1 MLQDW
6 ITEWLT
12 RLRFLMFPKPH
23 REIDDELQFHIE
35 RQAQQYIAA
44 GMTPREARRKAVLA
58 FGGIESVRAQSH
70 EQRPSFFLGTL
81 LQDVGYA
88 LRQLR
93 KSRGFTVTA
102 VLTLALGIGA
112 NAAIFT
118 LVNAILL
125 KNLPVVDPSTLIR
138 VGNTNEC
145 CVNFGTAED
154 SGQVNNGSYAL
165 FDTDT
170 WQQLQKNALEFEELA
185 AMQAGGSLLIARRDK
200 TQESARPVNGEF
212 VSSNYFR
219 TFGLQTQI
227 GRIFFTDAD
236 NAIGA
241 PLVAVMSY
249 DMWQNNYGSDPSVVG
264 STFWINTK
272 AVIVTGIAPKGF
284 YGDRLS
290 STPPDFYLPI
300 ESMPVLTGAT
310 FVHEPGMRWLYII
323 GRLKPGV
330 AMAPLQAK
338 ITGLVLQS
346 LAPTKPFTGE
356 QGKRAL
362 AKAHVVL
369 SPGGAG
375 IQEMQDNYASKLKL
389 LMWISGLVLLI
400 ACANIANL
408 LLVRGTNRRAEMSVR
423 TALGAMRTR
432 IVRQLITESLLLS
445 LIGGMAG
452 LIVAYAGTRMLL
464 AMAFPGAQNIPI
476 DASPSVAV
484 LAFAFGVSLLTGIL
498 FGVAP
503 AWITSNANPVDA
515 LRGGNRTTSSGASLL
530 QRCLIVL
537 QSALALVLLV
547 GAGMFIQ
554 SLNKL
559 RNIDLKLD
567 ATNRYIVHFNPQ
579 AAGYSPAQVE
589 ALYRTIEDRFH
600 AIPGVQTVGISSY
613 TPMEANNEGEGVQV
627 EGQPFLNDGAS
638 WVRANPEY
646 FDSVGTHVL
655 LGRGFTSRDTST
667 SPAVAVVNQ
676 AFVKGFFKPG
686 ENPIGRRFG
695 APGPQSQGDFEIVGV
710 VEDTAYQS
718 ATWKDHHMYFLPLTQ
733 RVPESARKHPI
744 DQDTSLYAGALVIQT
759 GRPMD
764 NMQPLARQT
773 LTAINPNLSVV
784 KFQTFDEQIADCF
797 TEDRMITR
805 LMTLFSILA
814 LLLATL
820 GLYGV
825 TAYTV
830 ARRTSE
836 IGIRMALGAN
846 RSSVVGMIMRGAMLQ
861 TAIGLA
867 VIGIPVAWFCVRYI
881 ESELYETKGMS
892 LTVLAIATLTLTAAA
907 AAAGL
912 IPAQRAAS
920 TNPSQALR
928 TE

>member
-1 MLQDW
+1 MLK
-6 ITEWLT
+6 EWLT

-35 RQAQQYIAA
+35 RQTQEYVAT
-44 GMTPREARRKAVLA
+44 GMTRQEARRKAIVA

-81 LQDVGYA
+81 LQDVSYA

-138 VGNTNEC
+138 IGNTTEC
-145 CVNFGTAED
+145 CVNSGTAED
-154 SGQVNNGSYAL
+154 SGAVDDGSYAL
-165 FDTDT
+165 FATDT
-170 WQQLQKNALEFEELA
+170 WQQLQKNVPEFEELA
-185 AMQAGGSLLIARRDK
+185 AMQAGIGQIIARRDK
-200 TQESARPVNGEF
+200 TQESARSVSGEF
-212 VSSNYFR
+212 VSGNYFR
-219 TFGLQTQI
+219 TFGLQPQI
-227 GRIFFTDAD
+227 GRLFTDAD
-236 NAIGA
+236 NVEGA
-241 PLVAVMSY
+241 PFVAVMSY
-249 DMWQNNYGSDPSVVG
+249 DMWQNNCAGDPSVVG

-272 AVIVTGIAPKGF
+272 AVTITGIAPKGF

-300 ESMPVLTGAT
+300 ESIPVLTNST
-310 FVHEPGMRWLYII
+310 FVHQPDMRWLYMI
-323 GRLKPGV
+323 GRVKPGV

-338 ITGLVLQS
+338 ITELARQS
-346 LAPTKPFTGE
+346 FAATTTFSDE
-356 QGKRAL
+356 RGKRAL

-375 IQEMQDNYASKLKL
+375 IQDMQYSYASKLKL

-408 LLVRGTNRRAEMSVR
+408 LLVRGMNRRAEMSIR
-423 TALGAMRTR
+423 SALGAIRTR
-432 IVRQLITESLLLS
+432 IVRQLLTESIVLS
-445 LIGGMAG
+445 IISGMAG

-464 AMAFPGAQNIPI
+464 AMAFPGAQNVPI
-476 DASPSVAV
+476 DARPSGGV
-484 LAFAFGVSLLTGIL
+484 LAFAFGISVLTGIL

-503 AWITSNANPVDA
+503 AWITSNANPADA
-515 LRGGNRTTSSGASLL
+515 LRSGTRTTTSGASLL
-530 QRCLIVL
+530 QRSLIVL
-537 QSALALVLLV
+537 QSALALVLVV

-559 RNIDLKLD
+559 RNIDLKLNS
-567 ATNRYIVHFNPQ
+567 TNRYIIHFNPQ

-589 ALYRTIEDRFH
+589 ALYRTIEERFH
-600 AIPGVQTVGISSY
+600 AIPGVQKVGISTY
-613 TPMEANNEGEGVQV
+613 TPMEAYNWGDGVQIQ
-627 EGQPFLNDGAS
+627 GQPDPHDGAS
-638 WVRANPEY
+638 WLRGNAEY

-655 LGRGFTSRDTST
+655 MGRGFTTQDTST

-676 AFVKGFFKPG
+676 SFVKKYFKPG

-695 APGPQSQGDFEIVGV
+695 SPGPQSSGDLEIVGV
-710 VEDTAYQS
+710 VEDTAYNS
-718 ATWKDHHMYFLPLTQ
+718 ATWKNHVMYFIPMTRRIPASIL
-733 RVPESARKHPI
+733 RRPI
-744 DQDTSLYAGALVIQT
+744 EQDEGLYAGAIVIQT
-759 GRPMD
+759 DRPMD
-764 NMQPLARQT
+764 NLQSITRQT
-773 LTAINPNLSVV
+773 LAAINPNLSVV
-784 KFQTFDEQIADCF
+784 KFQTFNEQIADRF

-846 RSSVVGMIMRGAMLQ
+846 RRSVVGMIMRGAMLQ
-861 TAIGLA
+861 TAIGLVA
-867 VIGIPVAWFCVRYI
+867 IGIPVAWFCVRYI
-881 ESELYETKGMS
+881 ESQLYESKGMS
-892 LTVLAIATLTLTAAA
+892 LAVLAIATLTLTAAA
-907 AAAGL
+907 AVAGL

>member
-1 MLQDW
+1 MLK
-6 ITEWLT
+6 EWWT
-12 RLRFLMFPKPH
+12 RLRFLMSPKPN
-23 REIDDELQFHIE
+23 REIDDEVQFHIE
-35 RQAQQYIAA
+35 RQAQEYIAT
-44 GMTPREARRKAVLA
+44 GMTPQEARRKAVVE
-58 FGGIESVRAQSH
+58 FGGVESVRAQSH

-81 LQDVGYA
+81 LQDVSYA

-93 KSRGFTVTA
+93 KSRSFTVTA
-102 VLTLALGIGA
+102 VLTLALGIGG

-125 KNLPVVDPSTLIR
+125 KNLPVVDPSTLIHI
-138 VGNTNEC
+138 GNTTEC
-145 CVNFGTAED
+145 CVNEGTAEQ
-154 SGQVNNGSYAL
+154 SGASDDGSYAL
-165 FDTDT
+165 FATGT
-170 WQQLQKNALEFEELA
+170 WQQLQKNAPEFEELA
-185 AMQAGGSLLIARRDK
+185 AMQSGFDTIIARPDK
-200 TQESARPVNGEF
+200 TQEAARSVTGEF
-212 VSSNYFR
+212 VSGNYFR
-219 TFGLQTQI
+219 TFGLQPTT
-227 GRIFFTDAD
+227 GRLFTDAD
-236 NAIGA
+236 NVIGA

-249 DMWQNNYGSDPSVVG
+249 NAWQNDYASDPSVVG
-264 STFWINTK
+264 STFWINTR
-272 AVIVTGIAPKGF
+272 AVTITGIAPKGF

-290 STPPDFYLPI
+290 SAPPDFYLPI
-300 ESMPVLTGAT
+300 ESMPVVTDAT

-338 ITGLVLQS
+338 ITELVRQS
-346 LAPTKPFTGE
+346 LAPTTAFSGE

-375 IQEMQDNYASKLKL
+375 IQDMQDSYASKLKL

-400 ACANIANL
+400 ACGNIANL
-408 LLVRGTNRRAEMSVR
+408 LLVRGMNRREEMSVR
-423 TALGAMRTR
+423 AALGAMRTR
-432 IVRQLITESLLLS
+432 IARQLLTESIVLS
-445 LIGGMAG
+445 IISGMAG

-464 AMAFPGAQNIPI
+464 AMAFPGAQNVPI
-476 DASPSVAV
+476 DASPSGVV
-484 LAFAFGVSLLTGIL
+484 LAFAFGISLLTGIL

-503 AWITSNANPVDA
+503 AWITSNANPADA
-515 LRGGNRTTSSGASLL
+515 LRSGTRTTSGASLL
-530 QRCLIVL
+530 QRSLIVL
-537 QSALALVLLV
+537 QSALALVLLA

-567 ATNRYIVHFNPQ
+567 PANRYIVHFNPQ

-589 ALYRTIEDRFH
+589 ALYRTIENRFH
-600 AIPGVQTVGISSY
+600 AIPGVQKIGISSN
-613 TPMEANNEGEGVQV
+613 TPMEANNSSDGVQIQ
-627 EGQPFLNDGAS
+627 GQPYLNDGAS
-638 WVRANPEY
+638 WVRGNAEY
-646 FDSVGTHVL
+646 FDSVGTQVL
-655 LGRGFTSRDTST
+655 MGRGFTTRDTST

-676 AFVKGFFKPG
+676 SFVKAFFKPG

-695 APGPQSQGDFEIVGV
+695 SPGTQSSGDFEIVGI
-710 VEDTAYQS
+710 VEDTAYNS
-718 ATWKDHHMYFLPLTQ
+718 ATWKNHHMYFLPMTQ
-733 RVPESARKHPI
+733 RIPESVRRRPI
-744 DQDTSLYAGALVIQT
+744 EQDTGLYAGAIVIQT
-759 GRPMD
+759 GHPMD
-764 NMQPLARQT
+764 NIESIARQT
-773 LTAINPNLSVV
+773 LAAINPNLSVV
-784 KFQTFDEQIADCF
+784 KFQTFDEQIADRF
-797 TEDRMITR
+797 TQDRMITR

-814 LLLATL
+814 LLLASL

-867 VIGIPVAWFCVRYI
+867 AIGIPVAWFCVRYI
-881 ESELYETKGMS
+881 ESQLYESKGMS
-892 LTVLAIATLTLTAAA
+892 LAVLTIATLTLTAAA

>member
-1 MLQDW
+1 MLR
-6 ITEWLT
+6 EWWT
-12 RLRFLMFPKPH
+12 RLRFLMSPKPN
-23 REIDDELQFHIE
+23 REIDDEVQFHIE
-35 RQAQQYIAA
+35 RQAQEYIAT
-44 GMTPREARRKAVLA
+44 GMTPQEARRKAIVA

-81 LQDVGYA
+81 LQDVIYA

-102 VLTLALGIGA
+102 VLTLALGIGG

-118 LVNAILL
+118 LVNTILL

-138 VGNTNEC
+138 IGNTNEC
-145 CVNFGTAED
+145 CVNEGTAEDFGTAEE
-154 SGQVNNGSYAL
+154 GSYAL
-165 FDTDT
+165 FATDT
-170 WQQLQKNALEFEELA
+170 WRQLQKNAPEFEELA
-185 AMQAGGSLLIARRDK
+185 AMESGFGTIIARPDK
-200 TQESARPVNGEF
+200 SQEARSVTGEF
-212 VSSNYFR
+212 VSGNYFR
-219 TFGLQTQI
+219 TFGLQTSM
-227 GRIFFTDAD
+227 GRLFTDAD
-236 NAIGA
+236 NVIGA

-249 DMWQNNYGSDPSVVG
+249 NTWQNNYGSDPSVVG
-264 STFWINTK
+264 STFWINTR
-272 AVIVTGIAPKGF
+272 AVTITGIAPKGF

-290 STPPDFYLPI
+290 SAPPDFYLPI
-300 ESMPVLTGAT
+300 ESVPVLTDRT

-338 ITGLVLQS
+338 ITGLVRQS
-346 LAPTKPFTGE
+346 LAPTTAFSGE
-356 QGKRAL
+356 RGQRAL

-375 IQEMQDNYASKLKL
+375 IQDMQDSYASKLKL

-400 ACANIANL
+400 ACGNIANL
-408 LLVRGTNRRAEMSVR
+408 LLVRGMNRREEMSVR
-423 TALGAMRTR
+423 TALGARRTR
-432 IVRQLITESLLLS
+432 IIRQLLTESIVLS
-445 LIGGMAG
+445 IISGMAG

-476 DASPSVAV
+476 DARPSGVV
-484 LAFAFGVSLLTGIL
+484 LAFAFGISLLTGIL

-503 AWITSNANPVDA
+503 AWITSNANPADA
-515 LRGGNRTTSSGASLL
+515 LRSGTRTTTSGASLL
-530 QRCLIVL
+530 QRSLIVL

-567 ATNRYIVHFNPQ
+567 ATNRYIIHFNPQ

-589 ALYRTIEDRFH
+589 ALYRIIEDRFH
-600 AIPGVQTVGISSY
+600 AIPSVQKVGISSN
-613 TPMEANNEGEGVQV
+613 TPMEANNTGDGVQIQ
-627 EGQPFLNDGAS
+627 GQPYRNDGAS
-638 WVRANPEY
+638 WVRGNAEY
-646 FDSVGTHVL
+646 FDSVGTRVL
-655 LGRGFTSRDTST
+655 MGRGFTTRDTST
-667 SPAVAVVNQ
+667 SPAVAVVNES
-676 AFVKGFFKPG
+676 FVKSFFKPG

-695 APGPQSQGDFEIVGV
+695 SPGTQSSGDFEIVGV
-710 VEDTAYQS
+710 VEDTAYNS
-718 ATWKDHHMYFLPLTQ
+718 ATWKNHHMYFLPMTQ
-733 RVPESARKHPI
+733 RVPESARRRPI
-744 DQDTSLYAGALVIQT
+744 EQDTGLYASAIVIQSDRLM
-759 GRPMD
+759 G
-764 NMQPLARQT
+764 NMESIARQT
-773 LTAINPNLSVV
+773 LAAINPNLSVV
-784 KFQTFDEQIADCF
+784 KFQTFDEQIADRF
-797 TEDRMITR
+797 TQDRMITR

-867 VIGIPVAWFCVRYI
+867 AIGIPVAWFCVRYI
-881 ESELYETKGMS
+881 ESQLYESKGMS
-892 LTVLAIATLTLTAAA
+892 LAVLAIATLTLIAAA

>member
-1 MLQDW
+1 MLK
-6 ITEWLT
+6 EWWT
-12 RLRFLMFPKPH
+12 RLRFLMSPKPN

-35 RQAQQYIAA
+35 RQAQEYIAT
-44 GMTPREARRKAVLA
+44 GMTPQEARRKALLA

-81 LQDVGYA
+81 LQDVTYA

-102 VLTLALGIGA
+102 VLTLALGIGG

-138 VGNTNEC
+138 IGNTTEC
-145 CVNFGTAED
+145 CVNWGTAED
-154 SGQVNNGSYAL
+154 SGAGDDGSYAL
-165 FDTDT
+165 FDTGT
-170 WQQLQKNALEFEELA
+170 WRQLQKNAPEFEELA
-185 AMQAGGSLLIARRDK
+185 AMQSGFGTIIARPDK
-200 TQESARPVNGEF
+200 APEARSVTGEF
-212 VSSNYFR
+212 VSGNYFR
-219 TFGLQTQI
+219 TFGLQTSM
-227 GRIFFTDAD
+227 GRLFTDAD
-236 NAIGA
+236 NVIGA

-249 DMWQNNYGSDPSVVG
+249 DMWQNNYAGDPSIVG
-264 STFWINTK
+264 STFWINTR
-272 AVIVTGIAPKGF
+272 AVTITGVAPKGF

-300 ESMPVLTGAT
+300 ESMPVLTSST

-338 ITGLVLQS
+338 ITGLVRQS
-346 LAPTKPFTGE
+346 FTTTTAFSGE
-356 QGKRAL
+356 RGKRAL

-375 IQEMQDNYASKLKL
+375 IQDMQDSYASKLKL

-408 LLVRGTNRRAEMSVR
+408 LLVRGMNRREEMSVR

-432 IVRQLITESLLLS
+432 IVRQLLTESIVLS
-445 LIGGMAG
+445 IISGMVG

-464 AMAFPGAQNIPI
+464 AMAFPGAQNVTI
-476 DASPSVAV
+476 DACPSGVV
-484 LAFAFGVSLLTGIL
+484 LAFAFGISLLTGIL

-503 AWITSNANPVDA
+503 AWITSNANPADA
-515 LRGGNRTTSSGASLL
+515 LRSGTRTTTSGASLL
-530 QRCLIVL
+530 QRSLIVL

-559 RNIDLKLD
+559 RNIDLKLNP
-567 ATNRYIVHFNPQ
+567 ANRYIVHFNPQ

-589 ALYRTIEDRFH
+589 ALYRIIEERFH
-600 AIPGVQTVGISSY
+600 AIPGVQKVGISSN
-613 TPMEANNEGEGVQV
+613 TPMEANNTGDGVQIQ
-627 EGQPFLNDGAS
+627 GQPYLNDGAS
-638 WVRANPEY
+638 WVRGNAEY

-655 LGRGFTSRDTST
+655 MGRGFTTRDTST

-676 AFVKGFFKPG
+676 SFVKRFFKPG

-695 APGPQSQGDFEIVGV
+695 SPGTQSSGDFEIVGV
-710 VEDTAYQS
+710 VEDTAYNS
-718 ATWKDHHMYFLPLTQ
+718 ATWKNHHMYFIPMTQ
-733 RVPESARKHPI
+733 RVPESARRRPI
-744 DQDTSLYAGALVIQT
+744 EQDTGLYAGAVVIQT
-759 GRPMD
+759 DRPMD
-764 NMQPLARQT
+764 NIQSIARQT
-773 LTAINPNLSVV
+773 LAAINPNLSVV
-784 KFQTFDEQIADCF
+784 KFQTFDEQIADRF
-797 TEDRMITR
+797 TQDRMITR

-846 RSSVVGMIMRGAMLQ
+846 RVSVVGMIMRGAMLQ
-861 TAIGLA
+861 TVIGLA
-867 VIGIPVAWFCVRYI
+867 AIGIPVAWFCVRYI
-881 ESELYETKGMS
+881 ESQLYESKGMS
-892 LTVLAIATLTLTAAA
+892 FAVLIIATLTLTAAA